1 LSTIIFD
8 SPIYLFFVFA
18 AFGFAFT
25 FFLYNKERKQN
36 YLSSK
41 ILLILFILRW
51 ITFILLSIF
60 LLRPKIVK
68 SELVKEKPILLL
80 AQDNSKS
87 ILSNED
93 STFYK
98 NFYEDSIK
106 SQFEELREFYDLRTY
121 IFGQKI
127 LKDTL
132 FSFKDNSTNFDQLYS
147 FINLKHHGTNLTD
160 LVIASDGIVNMGK
173 DLPYLSISPS
183 ISVNTI
189 LLGDTL
195 QYDDIKIKSI
205 NNNKYALLGNDFPVE
220 VTLAANNSFKNVK
233 VQLFSGKEILQEKKF
248 KTFNK
253 GIKKV
258 TFIDKANEKGI
269 KEYKVLI
276 SSKKIDKNLLNN
288 SKKTSIEVI
297 DYSQKILILSSG
309 SHPDIAALNWALE
322 DQLKSKVT
330 TVQIDDFNGKI
341 NDFDLLIFYK
351 PTSSKILMNI
361 VEKSRQLEIPS
372 LIISGS
378 EIKSKTAENI
388 LLGLKQ
394 NNFKGTNDVRSH
406 LNEDFK
412 SFAFGEKWQNIISEY
427 PPLCVP
433 FSIDYNLVSSANI
446 LLYQSVN
453 NLKMPYPLI
462 YFFNNRNIKH
472 GVIIGEGIWRWK
484 MAEYRLNNN
493 AHIFKDL
500 IRKIIQYL
508 KKTDKKSRL
517 NSTVPMTSFENKS
530 LYIYTEFYNE
540 LMEVVSGANIVFSY
554 QDSSGKEYF
563 KNLISRDNFYDLKL
577 NGLPIGDY
585 SYKIIL
591 NNKDEILK
599 TNGKFSIIPSNIE
612 KLNTVAKPKKL
623 ALLNQ
628 NGGSYQFSEIKNLVN
643 DLKKDNNL
651 KIKTH
656 IEQKQQDLINYKWLL
671 LLLIFPFIEW
681 ILRKNKGLL

>member
-25 FFLYNKERKQN
+25 FFLYNKERKHN

-68 SELVKEKPILLL
+68 SELVREKPILLL

-361 VEKSRQLEIPS
+361 VQISRQLEIPS

-394 NNFKGTNDVRSH
+394 NNFKGTNDVRAH

-517 NSTVPMTSFENKS
+517 NSTVPKTSFENKS
-530 LYIYTEFYNE
+530 LYIYTEYYNE

-585 SYKIIL
+585 NYKIIL
-591 NNKDEILK
+591 HNEDEIFK
-599 TNGKFSIIPSNIE
+599 SEGKFSIIPSNIE
-612 KLNTVAKPKKL
+612 KLNTVANPKKL

-628 NGGSYQFSEIKNLVN
+628 NGGSYQFSEIKNLVDN
-643 DLKKDNNL
+643 LMKDNNL

-671 LLLIFPFIEW
+671 LLLIFPFVEW
-681 ILRKNKGLL
+681 FIRKNKGLL

>member
-1 LSTIIFD
+1 MSTIIFD

-540 LMEVVSGANIVFSY
+540 LMEFVSGANIVFSY

-585 SYKIIL
+585 NYKIIL
-591 NNKDEILK
+591 NNEDEILK
-599 TNGKFSIIPSNIE
+599 SEGKFSIIPSNIE
-612 KLNTVAKPKKL
+612 KLNTVANPKKL

-628 NGGSYQFSEIKNLVN
+628 NGGSYQFSEIKNLVDN
-643 DLKKDNNL
+643 LMKDNNL

-671 LLLIFPFIEW
+671 ILLIFPFVEW
-681 ILRKNKGLL
+681 FIRKNKGLL

>member
-1 LSTIIFD
+1 MSTIIFD
-8 SPIYLFFVFA
+8 SSIYLFFVFVA
-18 AFGFAFT
+18 IGFALT
-25 FFLYNKERKQN
+25 FLLYNKERKQN

-41 ILLILFILRW
+41 TLLILFVLRW

-60 LLRPKIVK
+60 LLRPKIIK

-195 QYDDIKIKSI
+195 QYEDIKIKSI

-233 VQLFSGKEILQEKKF
+233 VQLFSGKEIVQEKKF

-394 NNFKGTNDVRSH
+394 NNFKGTNDVRAH

-427 PPLCVP
+427 PPLYVP

-517 NSTVPMTSFENKS
+517 NSTVPKTSFENKS
-530 LYIYTEFYNE
+530 LYIYTEYYNE

-585 SYKIIL
+585 NYKIIL
-591 NNKDEILK
+591 NNEDEILK
-599 TNGKFSIIPSNIE
+599 SEGKFSIIPSNIE
-612 KLNTVAKPKKL
+612 KLNTVANPKKL

-628 NGGSYQFSEIKNLVN
+628 NGGSYQFSEIKKLVDNLM
-643 DLKKDNNL
+643 KDNNL

-671 LLLIFPFIEW
+671 LLLIFPFVEW
-681 ILRKNKGLL
+681 FIRKNKGLL

>member
-8 SPIYLFFVFA
+8 SPIYVFFVSIA
-18 AFGFAFT
+18 IGFALT
-25 FFLYNKERKQN
+25 IFLYNKERKQN

-41 ILLILFILRW
+41 TILILFILRW

-60 LLRPKIVK
+60 LLRPKIIK
-68 SELVKEKPILLL
+68 SESVEEKPILLF
-80 AQDNSKS
+80 AQDNSRS

-93 STFYK
+93 SIFFENY
-98 NFYEDSIK
+98 YEDSIK
-106 SQFEELREFYDLRTY
+106 SQFEELKEFYDLRTCV
-121 IFGQKI
+121 FGQKI

-132 FSFKDNSTNFDQLYS
+132 FSFEDNSTNFDQLYS
-147 FINLKHHGTNLTD
+147 FINLKYHGTNLTD

-173 DLPYLSISPS
+173 DLPYLLISPS

-189 LLGDTL
+189 LLGDTI
-195 QYDDIKIKSI
+195 QYDDIKINSI
-205 NNNKYALLGNDFPVE
+205 KNNKYALLGNEFPLE
-220 VTLAANNSFKNVK
+220 VTLAANNSFQNVK
-233 VQLFSGKEILQEKKF
+233 VQLFYGKEIVQEKKF

-253 GIKKV
+253 GIHKV

-269 KEYKVLI
+269 MEYKVVI
-276 SSKKIDKNLLNN
+276 SSEKIDKNLLNN
-288 SKKTSIEVI
+288 SKKAAIEVI

-330 TVQIDDFNGKI
+330 TFQIDDFNGEI
-341 NDFDLLIFYK
+341 SDFDLLIFHK
-351 PTSSKILMNI
+351 PTSSDVLMKII
-361 VEKSRQLEIPS
+361 EKSRKLEIPS

-378 EIKSKTAENI
+378 EIISKTADNI

-394 NNFKGTNDVRSH
+394 NKFKGTNEVRAH
-406 LNEDFK
+406 LNQDFK

-427 PPLCVP
+427 PPLSVP
-433 FSIDYNLVSSANI
+433 FSIDYNLVSNANI

-462 YFFNNRNIKH
+462 YFFNSRNTKH

-493 AHIFKDL
+493 AYIFKDL
-500 IRKIIQYL
+500 IRKIVQYL

-517 NSTVPMTSFENKS
+517 NSIVPKNSFENKS
-530 LYIYTEFYNE
+530 LYIYTEYYNE
-540 LMEVVSGANIVFSY
+540 LMEVESGADIVFSY
-554 QDSSGKEYF
+554 QDSSGKENF
-563 KNLISRDNFYDLKL
+563 KNLIPRDNFYDLKL

-585 SYKIIL
+585 SYEIIL

-628 NGGSYQFSEIKNLVN
+628 NGGSYQFSEIKNLVD

-681 ILRKNKGLL
+681 IFRKNKGLL

>member
-1 LSTIIFD
+1 M
-8 SPIYLFFVFA
+8 
-18 AFGFAFT
+18 
-25 FFLYNKERKQN
+25 
-36 YLSSK
+36 SSK
-41 ILLILFILRW
+41 TLLILFVLRW

-60 LLRPKIVK
+60 LLRPKIIK
-68 SELVKEKPILLL
+68 SELVEEKPILLF
-80 AQDNSKS
+80 AQDNSRS
-87 ILSNED
+87 IISNED
-93 STFYK
+93 SIFYE

-106 SQFEELREFYDLRTY
+106 SQLEELREFYDLRTCV
-121 IFGQKI
+121 FGQKI

-132 FSFKDNSTNFDQLYS
+132 FSFEDNSTNFDQLYS
-147 FINLKHHGTNLTD
+147 FINLKYHGTNLTD

-195 QYDDIKIKSI
+195 KYDDIKIKSI
-205 NNNKYALLGNDFPVE
+205 NNNKYALLGNDFPME

-233 VQLFSGKEILQEKKF
+233 VQLFSGKEIVQEKKF
-248 KTFNK
+248 KTLNK
-253 GIKKV
+253 GINKV
-258 TFIDKANEKGI
+258 SFIDKANKKGI
-269 KEYKVLI
+269 KDYNVVI
-276 SSKKIDKNLLNN
+276 SSEKIDNNLLNN

-297 DYSQKILILSSG
+297 DYSQKILILSTS

-322 DQLKSKVT
+322 DQLKSKVST
-330 TVQIDDFNGKI
+330 FQIDDFDGEI

-351 PTSSKILMNI
+351 PTSSEILMKI
-361 VEKSRQLEIPS
+361 VEKSRMLEIPS

-378 EIKSKTAENI
+378 EIRSKTNENI

-394 NNFKGTNDVRSH
+394 NKFKGTNEVRAD

-427 PPLCVP
+427 PPLSVP

-462 YFFNNRNIKH
+462 YFFNSGNIKH

-493 AHIFKDL
+493 AFIFKDFL
-500 IRKIIQYL
+500 RKIIQFL

-517 NSTVPMTSFENKS
+517 NSIVPKNSSENKS
-530 LYIYTEFYNE
+530 LYIYTEYYNE
-540 LMEVVSGANIVFSY
+540 LMELESGADIVFSY
-554 QDSSGKEYF
+554 QDSSGKENF
-563 KNLISRDNFYDLKL
+563 KNLIPRDNFYDLKL

-591 NNKDEILK
+591 NKENEILK
-599 TNGKFSIIPSNIE
+599 NEGKFSIISSNIE
-612 KLNTVAKPKKL
+612 KLNTVANPKKL
-623 ALLNQ
+623 AVLNQ
-628 NGGSYQFSEIKNLVN
+628 NGGSYKFSEIKNLLN
-643 DLKKDNNL
+643 NLKKENNL

-656 IEQKQQDLINYKWLL
+656 VEQKQQDLINYKWLL
-671 LLLIFPFIEW
+671 LILIFPFSEW
-681 ILRKNKGLL
+681 FLRKNKGLL

>member
-1 LSTIIFD
+1 
-8 SPIYLFFVFA
+8 
-18 AFGFAFT
+18 
-25 FFLYNKERKQN
+25 
-36 YLSSK
+36 LSSK
-41 ILLILFILRW
+41 TLLILFVLRW

-60 LLRPKIVK
+60 LLRPKIIK
-68 SELVKEKPILLL
+68 SELVEEKPILLF
-80 AQDNSKS
+80 AQDNSRS
-87 ILSNED
+87 IISNED
-93 STFYK
+93 SIFYE

-106 SQFEELREFYDLRTY
+106 SQLEELREFYDLRTCV
-121 IFGQKI
+121 FGQKI

-132 FSFKDNSTNFDQLYS
+132 FSFEDNSTNFDQLYS
-147 FINLKHHGTNLTD
+147 FINLKYHGTNLTD

-195 QYDDIKIKSI
+195 KYDDIKIKSI
-205 NNNKYALLGNDFPVE
+205 NNNKYALLGNDFPME

-233 VQLFSGKEILQEKKF
+233 VQLFSGKEIVQEKKF
-248 KTFNK
+248 KTLNK
-253 GIKKV
+253 GINKV
-258 TFIDKANEKGI
+258 SFIDKANKKGI
-269 KEYKVLI
+269 KDYNVVI
-276 SSKKIDKNLLNN
+276 SSEKIDNNLLNN

-297 DYSQKILILSSG
+297 DYSQKILILSTS

-322 DQLKSKVT
+322 DQLKSKVST
-330 TVQIDDFNGKI
+330 FQIDDFDGEI

-351 PTSSKILMNI
+351 PTSSEILMKI
-361 VEKSRQLEIPS
+361 VEKSRLLEIPS

-378 EIKSKTAENI
+378 EIRSKTNENI

-394 NNFKGTNDVRSH
+394 NKFKGTNEVRAD

-427 PPLCVP
+427 PPLSVP

-462 YFFNNRNIKH
+462 YFFNSGNIKH

-493 AHIFKDL
+493 AFIFKDFL
-500 IRKIIQYL
+500 RKIIQFL

-517 NSTVPMTSFENKS
+517 NSIVPKNSSENKS
-530 LYIYTEFYNE
+530 LYIYTEYYNE
-540 LMEVVSGANIVFSY
+540 LMELESGADIVFSY
-554 QDSSGKEYF
+554 QDSSGKENF
-563 KNLISRDNFYDLKL
+563 KNLIPRDNFYDLKL

-591 NNKDEILK
+591 NKENEILK
-599 TNGKFSIIPSNIE
+599 NEGKFSIISSNIE
-612 KLNTVAKPKKL
+612 KLNTVANPKKL
-623 ALLNQ
+623 AVLNQ
-628 NGGSYQFSEIKNLVN
+628 NGGSYKFSEIKNLLN
-643 DLKKDNNL
+643 NLKKENNL

-656 IEQKQQDLINYKWLL
+656 VEQKQQDLINYKWLL
-671 LLLIFPFIEW
+671 LLLIFPFSEW
-681 ILRKNKGLL
+681 FLRKNKGLL